1 MFSTNEYGRL
11 RKIIVGDAT
20 GSKIPDVD
28 ISVRCVNYSDKLSKA
43 EIPDVGPYP
52 KQVIEEANEDIAI
65 LIDFLNKENVS
76 VYRPDSDFEP
86 AYSKF
91 CPRDTV
97 FVHGK
102 NSLFAPMAIRSRQQE
117 CNAYKKILMDTKQIK
132 INRNDSLYNPGC
144 VGNKNILALTEDEPC
159 FDAANVLKD
168 NDHVYYLV
176 SNSGNA
182 TGADALQGIL
192 GQTAKVEKI
201 ENVYSYMHLDSTLA
215 FLRDGLLLVN
225 PSRVKDKSL
234 LPESLQ
240 KHDIIYAPEPVD
252 IGYHGNYCN
261 SSAWINVNLL
271 SVDQKLVILE
281 ENQHNLRKML
291 EQQGIECAMLPMRHA
306 RTLGGCFHC
315 VTIDLERDNV

>member
-1 MFSTNEYGRL
+1 MYSTNEYSRL

-20 GSKIPDVD
+20 GSKVPNID
-28 ISVRCVNYSDKLSKA
+28 ISARCVNYSDKLTEA
-43 EIPDVGPYP
+43 EIPNAGPYP
-52 KQVIEEANEDIAI
+52 TQVIDEANEDIAI
-65 LIDFLNKENVS
+65 LIDFLEKQNVS

-91 CPRDTV
+91 CPRDTI

-117 CNAYKKILMDTKQIK
+117 CEAYKKILVDTKQMK
-132 INRNDSLYNPGC
+132 INRNDPLYNESC
-144 VGNKNILALTEDEPC
+144 VGNKNILALHENEPC
-159 FDAANVLKD
+159 FDAANILKD
-168 NDHVYYLV
+168 NNHVYYLV

-182 TGADALQGIL
+182 TGADALQNIL

-201 ENVYSYMHLDSTLA
+201 EGVYSYMHLDSTLA
-215 FLRDGLLLVN
+215 FLREGLLLVN
-225 PSRVKDKSL
+225 PSRVKDKSQ
-234 LPESLQ
+234 LPSSLQ

-252 IGYHGNYCN
+252 IGYYENYCN
-261 SSAWINVNLL
+261 SSVWINVNLL
-271 SVDQKLVILE
+271 SIDEKLVVLE
-281 ENQHNLRKML
+281 ENQHNLRKIL

-315 VTIDLERDNV
+315 VTLDLERDNV